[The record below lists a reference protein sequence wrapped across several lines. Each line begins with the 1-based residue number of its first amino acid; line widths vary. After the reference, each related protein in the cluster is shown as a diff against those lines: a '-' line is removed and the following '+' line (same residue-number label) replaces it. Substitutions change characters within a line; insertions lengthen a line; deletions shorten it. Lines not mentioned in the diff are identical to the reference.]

1 MRYWIINFDVLNVG
15 KYVTLII
22 SNKKEKIEI
31 LRIMWHIHYNT
42 MNLIIFQNM
51 KKSTKLK
58 ITIVL
63 LIFSMNKENEF
74 LANHNIL
81 S

>member
-22 SNKKEKIEI
+22 SNQK
-31 LRIMWHIHYNT
+31 RIMWHIHYNT

-51 KKSTKLK
+51 KKSTRLK

-63 LIFSMNKENEF
+63 LIFLMNNENEF
-74 LANHNIL
+74 LTNHNIL